1 MRQSR
6 SQAVLVASAMVAL
19 LAIAGYGAWQGE
31 APRAIQ
37 PKAAILDPD
46 EPQPR
51 TLTAE
56 EESYEAALWP
66 IHREIIEGSA
76 GSMTVAGIVY
86 VTEGRDVTKLVAAV
100 QPLVRRFHDASR
112 RAQAILPPP
121 GLQAVH
127 DEYLAA
133 LSLYERAATEMLKVE
148 ADRRDEHLV
157 AAQRMTEEAAED
169 IVKAGDILWPAE
181 HKPN

>member
-6 SQAVLVASAMVAL
+6 SQAVLVASAMVVL

-31 APRAIQ
+31 LPRAAP

-56 EESYEAALWP
+56 EEAYEAALWP

-76 GSMTVAGIVY
+76 GSMTLAGIIY
-86 VTEGRDVTKLVAAV
+86 VTEGRDLSRLVGAV
-100 QPLVRRFHDASR
+100 QPLLRRFRDAR
-112 RAQAILPPP
+112 WQAQAILPPP

-133 LSLYERAATEMLKVE
+133 LSLYEQAAAEMLKVE
-148 ADRRDEHLV
+148 QDRSDEHLI
-157 AAQRMTEEAAED
+157 AAQRMSEEAAED